1 MSLFDTKARRNFNQS
16 FYSLAYLLLLKTNK
30 KNVFRDNKNIL
41 HFNWGLIWSALNPLI
56 LIIGLSILV
65 SFGIRGRAFQLEYIV
80 FLFMY
85 WFAFTQIV
93 SSMVNLE
100 IDESLVSRKFIA
112 PWLIFL
118 VSFFLNLSMLFI
130 RFLIVYIFMIFMG
143 FILQPFHL
151 LSTMF
156 LLSFFA
162 LFYGVIASTI
172 IHGNSFLQDMH
183 GYLMQGLFF
192 TSSIIIPI
200 TRMPEAIRDVLVF
213 NPLVHIM
220 EWTKAPTSG
229 ISYSYIDLGYFLNF
243 FIVLLVM
250 FPIFLYLKNNLC
262 LSKQEAV

>member
-1 MSLFDTKARRNFNQS
+1 MRLFNSKAWQNFNQS
-16 FYSLAYLLLLKTNK
+16 FYWLAYLLLLKTAK
-30 KNVFRDNKNIL
+30 KNVFRDKKKL
-41 HFNWGLIWSALNPLI
+41 LYFNWGLIWNALSPLI
-56 LIIGLSILV
+56 IVIGLSILV
-65 SFGIRGRAFQLEYIV
+65 STGLRGRAFQLEYIA

-85 WFAFTQIV
+85 WFAFAQIV
-93 SSMVNLE
+93 SSMVNLK
-100 IDESLVSRKFIA
+100 IDESIVSKRFMA
-112 PWLIFL
+112 PWFIFL

-151 LSTMF
+151 LSTMI

-162 LFYGVIASTI
+162 LFYGVIISTI
-172 IHGNSFLQDMH
+172 LHGNSFLQDMH

-200 TRMPEAIRDVLVF
+200 TRMPESIREVLVF

-220 EWTKAPTSG
+220 EWTKSPTSG
-229 ISYSYIDLGYFLNF
+229 ISYSYIDIGYFLNF
-243 FIVLLVM
+243 FFFLLII

-262 LSKQEAV
+262 LSKQ